1 MRLLLKTNG
10 VKNGVPKIESLNL
23 KISENFAI
31 INIESERGINYEFKL
46 LEVRFNT
53 GKRVSCTL

>member
-10 VKNGVPKIESLNL
+10 VRIGLPKIGSLNL

-31 INIESERGINYEFKL
+31 INIESERGIEL
-46 LEVRFNT
+46 
-53 GKRVSCTL
+53 